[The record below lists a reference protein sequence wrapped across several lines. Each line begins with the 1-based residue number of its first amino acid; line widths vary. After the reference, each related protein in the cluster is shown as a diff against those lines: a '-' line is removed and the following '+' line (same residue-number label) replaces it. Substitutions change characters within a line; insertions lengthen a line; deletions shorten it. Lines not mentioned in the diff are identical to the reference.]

1 MKIKNPEILR
11 IIKLIKK
18 KNYNSDLKLNNKFFK
33 IFRDE
38 RDIEIPY
45 LLSRYSGQ
53 KNILEVGIS
62 LSDLILTKVLILLK
76 KINKAKLYGLDI
88 IDLNK
93 TIKRFK
99 ETNLKSNVIFI
110 KGNAVNVKLKKKF
123 ELISVIS
130 TLEHIGFDKPI
141 KKNNRGLGVFDRIRN
156 YKKIKNNNQDLLAI
170 KNLSKYIK
178 KGGKL
183 ILTVPF
189 GSRKILYTKD
199 SYNLYA
205 YYREYDYARLKKII
219 RYSNLSLVNAQF
231 YKFRNFGWSQLKNYK
246 SYKNFDIKPYKSVNS
261 VACLELIKKN

>member
-11 IIKLIKK
+11 IIKFIKK
-18 KNYNSDLKLNNKFFK
+18 KKYNSVLELKNKFFK

-88 IDLNK
+88 IDINK
-93 TIKRFK
+93 TLKRFK
-99 ETNLKSNVIFI
+99 GTNLKSNVIFI
-110 KGNAVNVKLKKKF
+110 KGNAVNVNLKKKF

-130 TLEHIGFDKPI
+130 TLEHIGLDKPI
-141 KKNNRGLGVFDRIRN
+141 KKYNKNTGVFDRNKIF
-156 YKKIKNNNQDLLAI
+156 KKIRNNNQDILAI

-178 KGGKL
+178 KNGKL

-189 GSRKILYTKD
+189 GSRRILYTKD

-205 YYREYDYARLKKII
+205 YYREYDYARLKRII
-219 RYSNLSLVNAQF
+219 RFSKLSLADAQF
-231 YKFRNFGWSQLKNYK
+231 YKFRKSGWSKLKDF
-246 SYKNFDIKPYKSVNS
+246 KNFNNSNVKPYKNVNS
-261 VACLELIKKN
+261 IACLELIKKN

>member
-1 MKIKNPEILR
+1 MKIKNPEISR

-18 KNYNSDLKLNNKFFK
+18 KNYNSDLNLKNKFFK

-45 LLSRYSGQ
+45 LLTRYSGQ
-53 KNILEVGIS
+53 KNILEVGMS

-76 KINKAKLYGLDI
+76 KINKTKLYGLDI
-88 IDLNK
+88 IDINK
-93 TIKRFK
+93 TLKRFK
-99 ETNLKSNVIFI
+99 GTNLKSNVTFI
-110 KGNAVNVKLKKKF
+110 KGNAVNVKLKRKF

-130 TLEHIGFDKPI
+130 TLEHIGLDKPI
-141 KKNNRGLGVFDRIRN
+141 KNYNKDSGVFDRKKN
-156 YKKIKNNNQDLLAI
+156 YKKIRNNNQDILAI

-178 KGGKL
+178 KNGKL

-205 YYREYDYARLKKII
+205 YYREYDYPRLQKII
-219 RYSNLSLVNAQF
+219 KYSKLSLANVQF
-231 YKFRNFGWSQLKNYK
+231 YKFTKFGWSQLKNYK
-246 SYKNFDIKPYKSVNS
+246 SYKNFNIKPYKSVNS